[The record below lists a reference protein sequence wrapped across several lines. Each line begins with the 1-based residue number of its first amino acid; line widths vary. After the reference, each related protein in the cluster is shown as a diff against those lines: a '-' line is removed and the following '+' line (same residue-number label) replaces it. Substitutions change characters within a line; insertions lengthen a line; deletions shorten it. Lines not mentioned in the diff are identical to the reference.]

1 MKHLFLFLLILLGLP
16 AAEPEA
22 AVKGHVPVL
31 LQLKEPA
38 LVPFFLDQKALG
50 IEGEALGQA
59 VQHQNTRLAN
69 EQERLTKRLTAAK
82 RR

>member
-1 MKHLFLFLLILLGLP
+1 MKHLFLSLLILLGLP
-16 AAEPEA
+16 AAETEA

-59 VQHQNTRLAN
+59 AD
-69 EQERLTKRLTAAK
+69 
-82 RR
+82 